1 MDNIGKKLELGYYY
15 YLPTFGNEIVK
26 YIWISDKIED
36 LYLFEWKNFLDKK
49 ILIRRRFYE
58 NDDLPIYVDKY
69 NTEYNSD
76 YDTDNEFLE
85 DPY

>member
-1 MDNIGKKLELGYYY
+1 MDNRGKKLELGNYY
-15 YLPTFGNEIVK
+15 YLSTFGNEIVK
-26 YIWISDKIED
+26 YIGISDKIEE
-36 LYLFEWKNFLDKK
+36 LYLFEWKNFLDER
-49 ILIRRRFYE
+49 ILIRRRFYG
-58 NDDLPIYVDKY
+58 NDNPPIYVDKY